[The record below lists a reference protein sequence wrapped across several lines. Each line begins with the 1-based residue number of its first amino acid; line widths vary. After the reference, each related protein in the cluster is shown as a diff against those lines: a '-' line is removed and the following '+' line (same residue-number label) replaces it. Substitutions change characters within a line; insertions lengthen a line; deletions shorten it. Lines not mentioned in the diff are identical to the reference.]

1 MPWCMLSGK
10 YMPKTPKGHKRP
22 ADVISNA
29 VQVMRLAT
37 GEADESST
45 TSDGK
50 NKAAVELGRK
60 GGAARAKNLTPKK
73 RSQIAKRAA
82 RARWGID

>member
-1 MPWCMLSGK
+1 MLSGK

-37 GEADESST
+37 GEAAESLRT
-45 TSDGK
+45 EEGK
-50 NKAAVELGRK
+50 SKAAVELGRK
-60 GGAARAKNLTPKK
+60 GGQARAAKLSPEKRSEIARKAASRRWPKK
-73 RSQIAKRAA
+73 
-82 RARWGID
+82 